1 MTVNADVAQA
11 QNPIKSA
18 AQEIEENRENWDDR
32 AEVHFNGGYGDI
44 DALINGSPLANPIVR
59 RDYEVLKPYLP
70 NHSVEGQR
78 LLHLQCHI
86 GTDTVCWARL
96 GAKDVCGLDFSP
108 ASLRYAR
115 QIAQQAG
122 VDITYV
128 EADARKAAEALPGKQ
143 FDVIVTSVGTVTW
156 LPSLEGWAQSIAEL
170 LAPNGVFMIRDNHP
184 LLFALADNGLSIGN
198 SYFPGTEDSYDT
210 ESTYTMAPQTEN
222 SDDTDSG
229 TPDNESSN
237 RTDSENCVGDERDTS
252 KKPKITHI
260 HNHNWAHDFDEMT
273 RVLIDAG
280 LRIER
285 IGEYDV
291 SDWQSLPMLEYDKQ
305 DESWR
310 MPQGYPRIP
319 LTFSIVAR
327 KA

>member
-1 MTVNADVAQA
+1 MTANDDVTKA
-11 QNPIKSA
+11 QNPA
-18 AQEIEENRENWDDR
+18 TTDAQEIEDNRENWDDR
-32 AEVHFNGGYGDI
+32 AEVHFNGSYGDI
-44 DALINGSPLANPIVR
+44 DALIGGSPLANPVVR
-59 RDYEVLKPYLP
+59 RDYDVLKPYLP
-70 NHSVEGQR
+70 NHSVQGQR

-96 GAKDVCGLDFSP
+96 GAKDVYGLDFSSS
-108 ASLRYAR
+108 SLRYAR
-115 QIAQQAG
+115 QIAQRAG
-122 VDITYV
+122 ADITYV
-128 EADARKAAEALPGKQ
+128 EADARKAAKALPGRQ

-156 LPSLEGWAQSIAEL
+156 LPSLEGWAQSIAAL
-170 LAPNGVFMIRDNHP
+170 LAPNGIFMIRDNHP
-184 LLFALADNGLSIGN
+184 LLFALADDGLSIGN

-210 ESTYTMAPQTEN
+210 ENTYTMSPQTEK
-222 SDDTDSG
+222 SDNTDSSA
-229 TPDNESSN
+229 PDNESSN
-237 RTDSENCVGDERDTS
+237 HTNSENHVDNESDVSQT
-252 KKPKITHI
+252 PKITHI

-291 SDWQSLPMLEYDKQ
+291 SDWQSLPMLEYDEQ
-305 DESWR
+305 DESWH
-310 MPQGYPRIP
+310 MPKGYPRIP

>member
-1 MTVNADVAQA
+1 MTADVD
-11 QNPIKSA
+11 NPQEHDSIKNDS
-18 AQEIEENRENWDDR
+18 QEIEENRENWDDR
-32 AEVHFNGGYGDI
+32 AEVHFNGGYGNI
-44 DALINGSPLANPIVR
+44 DALIGGSPLSNPIVR

-70 NHSVEGQR
+70 NHSVRGQR

-115 QIAQQAG
+115 QIAEQAG
-122 VDITYV
+122 EDITYV
-128 EADARKAAEALPGKQ
+128 EADARKAAEALPGRQ

-156 LPSLEGWAQSIAEL
+156 LPALEEWAQSISKL

-184 LLFALADNGLSIGN
+184 LLFALGDDGLSIGN

-210 ESTYTMAPQTEN
+210 ENTYTMAPQTEN
-222 SDDTDSG
+222 SDYTDSDKSAG
-229 TPDNESSN
+229 NESS
-237 RTDSENCVGDERDTS
+237 EA
-252 KKPKITHI
+252 PKITHI
-260 HNHNWAHDFDEMT
+260 HNHNWAHDFDEIT

-291 SDWQSLPMLEYDKQ
+291 SDWQSLPMLEYNKQ
-305 DESWR
+305 DESWH
-310 MPQGYPRIP
+310 MPKGYPRIP

>member
-1 MTVNADVAQA
+1 MTANDDVIKA
-11 QNPIKSA
+11 QNSA
-18 AQEIEENRENWDDR
+18 PTDAQEIEDNRENWNDR

-44 DALINGSPLANPIVR
+44 DALINGSPLANPVVR

-70 NHSVEGQR
+70 NHSVQGQR

-96 GAKDVCGLDFSP
+96 GAKDVCGLDFSSS
-108 ASLRYAR
+108 SLRYAR
-115 QIAQQAG
+115 QIAQRAG
-122 VDITYV
+122 AAITYV
-128 EADARKAAEALPGKQ
+128 EADARKAVEVLPGKQ
-143 FDVIVTSVGTVTW
+143 YDVIVTSVGTVTW
-156 LPSLEGWAQSIAEL
+156 LPSLEGWAQSIAAL
-170 LAPNGVFMIRDNHP
+170 LAPNGFFMIRDNHP
-184 LLFALADNGLSIGN
+184 LLFALGEDGLSIGN

-210 ESTYTMAPQTEN
+210 ENTYTMAPQTEN
-222 SDDTDSG
+222 SDDANSKNTVGSK
-229 TPDNESSN
+229 SN
-237 RTDSENCVGDERDTS
+237 ASP
-252 KKPKITHI
+252 KPKITHT

-291 SDWQSLPMLEYDKQ
+291 SDWQSLPMLEYDEQ
-305 DESWR
+305 DESWH
-310 MPQGYPRIP
+310 MPEGYPRIP

-327 KA
+327 KV

>member
-1 MTVNADVAQA
+1 MNANADVAQTR
-11 QNPIKSA
+11 NFGRSDS
-18 AQEIEENRENWDDR
+18 QEIEDNRENWDDR

-44 DALINGSPLANPIVR
+44 EALINSSPLSNPIVR

-70 NHSVEGQR
+70 NHSVKDQR

-115 QIAQQAG
+115 QIAQRAKEN
-122 VDITYV
+122 ITYV

-156 LPSLEGWAQSIAEL
+156 LPSLEEWAQSISTL

-184 LLFALADNGLSIGN
+184 LLFALGDDGLSITN

-210 ESTYTMAPQTEN
+210 ENTYTMAPQTGEF
-222 SDDTDSG
+222 DDTDSEQ
-229 TPDNESSN
+229 P
-237 RTDSENCVGDERDTS
+237 ENGKTAT
-252 KKPKITHI
+252 PKITHT

-273 RVLIDAG
+273 TVLIDAG
-280 LRIER
+280 LRIEK
-285 IGEYDV
+285 IGEYDI
-291 SDWQSLPMLEYDKQ
+291 SDWQSTPLLEFDKQ
-305 DESWR
+305 DASWH
-310 MPQGYPRIP
+310 MSKGYPRIP

-327 KA
+327 KAEN